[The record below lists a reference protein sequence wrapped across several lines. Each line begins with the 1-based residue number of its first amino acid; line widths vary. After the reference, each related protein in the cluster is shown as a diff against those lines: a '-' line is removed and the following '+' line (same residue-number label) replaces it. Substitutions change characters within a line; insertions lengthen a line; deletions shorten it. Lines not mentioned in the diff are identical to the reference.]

1 LATAKNG
8 DTVHVHYTGRLE
20 DGSVF
25 DSSEGSDPLEFTLGE
40 GRVIP
45 GFEKA
50 VEGLEVGEDTSAT
63 IPPEEAYGPRSDDL
77 VMDISREQL
86 PEGMSPE
93 VGQRLEMKT
102 QEGQTV
108 PVTVTGTSDDKV
120 QLDANHPL
128 AGEELTFDVLLVE
141 IDA

>member
-1 LATAKNG
+1 MATAKKG
-8 DTVHVHYTGRLE
+8 DTVQVHYTGRLE

-77 VMDISREQL
+77 VMSISRDQL
-86 PEGMSPE
+86 PDGMSPE
-93 VGQRLEMKT
+93 VGQRLEMRT

-108 PVTVTGTSDDKV
+108 PVTVTDTSDDTI

-141 IDA
+141 ID